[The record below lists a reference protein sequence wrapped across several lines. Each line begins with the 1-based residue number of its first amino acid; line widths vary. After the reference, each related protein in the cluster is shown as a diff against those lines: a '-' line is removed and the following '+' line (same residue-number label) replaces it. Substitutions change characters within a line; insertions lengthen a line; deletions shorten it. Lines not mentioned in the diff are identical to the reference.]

1 MPIVVLL
8 LLGYSCYTYEYPHRP
23 NVSLQAM
30 YPMTPKLMSRYAVHS
45 DVGVGLVAS
54 SFALGRFCTTSLWP
68 MLGFKNPRHRHTVS
82 YTMSYV
88 LQTYLSNYLSTSIL
102 CMVAKSCTTLDA

>member
-68 MLGFKNPRHRHTVS
+68 MLGFKNPKAQTYCIIHD
-82 YTMSYV
+82 V